1 MVSVTECRQLKIVK
15 TNKEGGV
22 NEGALNIVTELKPK
36 ELNNGAKNEGY
47 VYKVSA
53 KL

>member
-15 TNKEGGV
+15 TNER
-22 NEGALNIVTELKPK
+22 ALNIVRELKPK